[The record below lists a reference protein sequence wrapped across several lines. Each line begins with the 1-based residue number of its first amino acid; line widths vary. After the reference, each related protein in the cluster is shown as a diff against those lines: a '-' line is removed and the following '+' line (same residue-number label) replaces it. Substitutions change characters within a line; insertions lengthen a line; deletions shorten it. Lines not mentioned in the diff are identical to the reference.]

1 MELICLISVTTSNL
15 LSSSL
20 TGTEDL
26 LVSVLLLLSLLS
38 GSLLNLLS

>member
-1 MELICLISVTTSNL
+1 MLRLISVTTSDL

-38 GSLLNLLS
+38 GGLLDLLG